1 MFALRLRKNRPGAWV
16 LSLAARGAGLPLSQP
31 RRRLIYNQNPKGD
44 FMRTIF
50 AAAVAL
56 SFLALPALAADPV
69 APAAAVAGGY
79 VAKAGDPATVV
90 EKPDGATALCKDGTW
105 TKTHNHTGAC
115 ASHKGVVRWLQD
127 I

>member
-1 MFALRLRKNRPGAWV
+1 
-16 LSLAARGAGLPLSQP
+16 
-31 RRRLIYNQNPKGD
+31 
-44 FMRTIF
+44 MRTIF

-56 SFLALPALAADPV
+56 SCLAAPVYAADPV
-69 APAAAVAGGY
+69 ATDPAAVAHPN
-79 VAKAGDPATVV
+79 DPVNTQ
-90 EKPDGATALCKDGTW
+90 EKPEGATALCKDGTW